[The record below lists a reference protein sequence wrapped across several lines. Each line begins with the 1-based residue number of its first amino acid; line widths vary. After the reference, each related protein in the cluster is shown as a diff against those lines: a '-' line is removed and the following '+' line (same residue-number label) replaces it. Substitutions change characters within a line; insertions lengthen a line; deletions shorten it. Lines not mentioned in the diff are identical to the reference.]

1 MAYNVQWKTHFS
13 QLSSRSERRIPTQ
26 QFEILKYKMA
36 SGTKNKNWVVQA
48 LQVNEQDMPVVAA
61 DDPMTKLKI
70 DVGNSSDTTGST
82 GGTFLRIYFPGG
94 IQFDNS
100 NYEQSK
106 GSRLATDMK
115 MGKIPDEIL
124 YSFELSSS
132 SVNITRQDDKQMLI
146 QSQGEGISTTEILIQ
161 LASKWSLTDLL
172 NTIDRLRK

>member
-1 MAYNVQWKTHFS
+1 
-13 QLSSRSERRIPTQ
+13 
-26 QFEILKYKMA
+26 MA
-36 SGTKNKNWVVQA
+36 SGTKNKNWVIQA
-48 LQVNEQDMPVVAA
+48 LQVNGEDMPVVSS

-70 DVGNSSDTTGST
+70 DVGNSDTTGST
-82 GGTFLRIYFPGG
+82 LRIYFPGG

-124 YSFELSSS
+124 YSFDLSSS
-132 SVNITRQDDKQMLI
+132 TSVNITRQDDKQMLI
-146 QSQGEGISTTEILIQ
+146 QAQEEAAKTEILIQ

>member
-1 MAYNVQWKTHFS
+1 
-13 QLSSRSERRIPTQ
+13 
-26 QFEILKYKMA
+26 MA

-48 LQVNEQDMPVVAA
+48 LQVNGQDMPVVSA

-70 DVGNSSDTTGST
+70 DVGNSSDNGGT
-82 GGTFLRIYFPGG
+82 GGTLLRIYFPGG

-146 QSQGEGISTTEILIQ
+146 QSSQEDETTTSTTEILIQ